1 MITLGRFHYPA
12 PVIVLAPMAGIS
24 DRPFR
29 ELCQHYGADY
39 TVAEMISAKPDLMD
53 TDLSRTRLQF
63 SDDDRYPKII
73 QLVGGDAALMAEAAR
88 MMQARGADVLD
99 INMGCPSK
107 KVGKYSAG
115 SALMGDPQR
124 VAAILSAT
132 VHAVD
137 IPVTLKTRLGTD
149 DSNRNIREI
158 AHIAEDSGI
167 SLLTVHGRTRAQRF
181 KGEATYEDIAEV
193 KATCNLPVIVNG
205 DITSA
210 AQAKTLID
218 CYGFDGVMIGRGA
231 QGNPWLFAE
240 CQHTINARPIV
251 SDIDI
256 SADIYRHIDGLHNL
270 YGEHGTL
277 IARKHLHW
285 YAQALPNYRALRD
298 DINQARNRSQQLS
311 LIQSMTTANMARI
324 AS

>member
-1 MITLGRFHYPA
+1 MITLGRFHYPN
-12 PVIVLAPMAGIS
+12 PVVVLAPMAGVS

-29 ELCQHYGADY
+29 ELCHQYGADY

-63 SDDDRYPKII
+63 GDDDRYPKII

-88 MMQARGADVLD
+88 MMQARGADILD

-124 VAAILSAT
+124 VADILAAT
-132 VHAVD
+132 VRAVD

-149 DSNRNIREI
+149 DGNRNISEI
-158 AHIAEDSGI
+158 ARIAEDSGI

-181 KGEATYEDIAEV
+181 KGDASYEEIAAV
-193 KATCNLPVIVNG
+193 KASRKLPIIVNG

-210 AQAKTLID
+210 AQAKALID
-218 CYGFDGVMIGRGA
+218 SYGFDGVMIGRGA

-240 CQHTINARPIV
+240 CQHAINGRPLPSAV
-251 SDIDI
+251 DS
-256 SADIYRHIDGLHNL
+256 SADIYRHIDGLHDL

-285 YAQALPNYRALRD
+285 YARALPDYRDLRD
-298 DINQARNRSQQLS
+298 AINHAYNRRQQLA
-311 LIQSMTTANMARI
+311 LIESMTTADMARM